1 VFSVFISVDDACFCS
16 VEKLAGELL
25 SEAASSVSFVSTC
38 NLFFIFI
45 FIFIIIIIIIINLLF
60 FFATDAASA
69 ERPSG
74 RSGSRHQALA
84 TIASDG
90 FYGAV

>member
-45 FIFIIIIIIIINLLF
+45 FIFIIIIIINLLF

>member
-1 VFSVFISVDDACFCS
+1 VFSVFISVDDARFCS

-45 FIFIIIIIIIINLLF
+45 FIFIIIIIINLLF